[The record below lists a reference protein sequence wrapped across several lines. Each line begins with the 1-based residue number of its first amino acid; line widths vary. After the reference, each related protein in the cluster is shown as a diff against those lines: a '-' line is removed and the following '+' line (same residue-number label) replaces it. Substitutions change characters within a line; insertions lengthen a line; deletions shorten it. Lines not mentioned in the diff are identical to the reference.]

1 MAAGYTDNC
10 SAPTAYLIS
19 TTVDGDDCGEFTVTY
34 FYRVYDDCDNFVECY
49 VTHSGTDGGAG
60 PQGNNPFPVDDAIAF
75 QDDRELDL
83 FVYPNP
89 TNDEVE
95 LKFEHYKGE
104 TAELTVYNVYGKMLF
119 TRSLT
124 LNQANYRLSLLEEGL
139 SSGSYFIS
147 VRTDATVIV
156 RTVILARN

>member
-1 MAAGYTDNC
+1 M
-10 SAPTAYLIS
+10 
-19 TTVDGDDCGEFTVTY
+19 
-34 FYRVYDDCDNFVECY
+34 
-49 VTHSGTDGGAG
+49 
-60 PQGNNPFPVDDAIAF
+60 
-75 QDDRELDL
+75 
-83 FVYPNP
+83 VYPNP